1 MSPRKRRKRQPRKLK
16 ASPKRKKPKPVQV
29 VRNGKL
35 QNGAPGS
42 LRTRK
47 NGNGLGTRRRF
58 RPPRSKETERKATVQ
73 MRKRMP
79 TTMMMT
85 MMMKRGG
92 AEEVESG
99 KEGEGEEGKGEEQK
113 SEEKKVGEKKKATG
127 QVMQQVELDE
137 EALLKDPFWDQ
148 LEKGLIEVSFETDMY
163 SKVKNRRAVL
173 DAKREEKESK
183 DKEDKKSKK
192 KKKKKEHKKEKKA
205 KKEKKKKDKHKKTKK
220 MVDLEMLGSL
230 ESATKRTLMMSPSAL
245 DTSANSA
252 NMYRS
257 TVPSEQILTIAQL
270 EEKSKEAA
278 SVSGG
283 TTPCKLESLD
293 SSSSSSSSTISQE
306 ITPESPSSEKPTDP
320 HSAFFGDLCKMK
332 TEALDIKEET
342 SQLQDFAN
350 ILPTPEV
357 DEADR
362 QICDA
367 VLTPLSPCDVD
378 RGLEDLPSEDPS
390 LQETSILNRL
400 GESDSNSSVQACPKT
415 NILEDDKP
423 LSNLPTP
430 PEVDNRSMFSVLQ
443 SGSGSADTVA
453 KHQDPSSTAGQS
465 AQSNVYNMYHSE
477 HSKVD
482 YRVQD
487 VNLFGNLRP
496 AMGNV
501 QMDVN
506 SAKKGESVDATGH
519 GMQGKA
525 SEPSPS
531 NQFQP
536 PTPPAS
542 LFSSFSSAVPKPSP
556 LMPLS
561 EGTPNRTPDLKS
573 PLNSPLTPHTPST
586 SFTPQ
591 ATPQGTPSPK
601 SYLASQKSPPFPNAS
616 PSGGGRNA
624 FEKIQTFQL
633 SSAHG
638 RNSAKVQSL
647 KDKLSKYVSPTSRKE
662 DSLSSEKSD
671 ISHDQQQQQLNQLQ
685 SGQLSE
691 LSVDTGL
698 ANTYR
703 SSDVAGQPQPLSQ
716 IERQIQRIDTQE
728 TDRTEDKG
736 LPLSHPAPGT
746 LPLNQESGI
755 PEPQRQD
762 SLEGLLGNGIPSSN
776 TAQGMGSLA
785 TYDGLRQAIKGGNTQ
800 GVVHMLQQTGP
811 RALEEVDN
819 MGTTPLMLACTLNQD
834 GIVKALIL
842 NGAIVNKTHKNG
854 MTPLMMAA
862 EKGYT
867 STLGIL
873 LEAGAYINS
882 TTPAGESALMQACR
896 RGHKDVVRLLLE
908 YGANWMVTA
917 RDGSSALGFAMHHS
931 HRSVQDMLH
940 AHVQRLCCK
949 LEETAS
955 QFLYGTARLLKSVFP
970 LHCYRLREATEHLA
984 LVSFDANNYYCYQGS
999 GMLLFLAQATLG
1011 PGWSISCKLSGSS
1024 YIKQVLLNGRNLPQ
1038 LTQGSNFVL
1047 SYTPRSGQNVLT
1059 ISTVPDPYTNT
1070 LLLVGA
1076 YTVQIGTHPT
1086 AMH

>member
-1 MSPRKRRKRQPRKLK
+1 MTMDGEGGVKGGGRQQRRKR
-16 ASPKRKKPKPVQV
+16 
-29 VRNGKL
+29 
-35 QNGAPGS
+35 GA
-42 LRTRK
+42 
-47 NGNGLGTRRRF
+47 
-58 RPPRSKETERKATVQ
+58 
-73 MRKRMP
+73 KRMKQEP
-79 TTMMMT
+79 KESTDSETPGMSTGTTKDSQSKGGQET
-85 MMMKRGG
+85 NEGDIDKDGEG